1 MKKIYAAALVLF
13 CLSISLSACYGP
25 SSLVHGD
32 SAKDFSGT
40 SPEGKTLRLSDYK
53 GKYVLLDFW
62 GSWCGP
68 CRQANSDLVRLYNTY
83 KDAKFKN
90 ATGFVIFSVG
100 IEKSEDDWRTA
111 INDDG
116 LVWTTHISDFERFK
130 SPIAKLYDVS
140 EIPTQFLISPEGTIV
155 GVNLT
160 PDQIE
165 KQLKRQM

>member
-1 MKKIYAAALVLF
+1 MKTLYWCLFALTI
-13 CLSISLSACYGP
+13 CCATACYGP
-25 SSLVHGD
+25 TSLVHGD
-32 SAKDFSGT
+32 TAKDFSGKSLT
-40 SPEGKTLRLSDYK
+40 GETLRLSDYK

-68 CRQANSDLVRLYNTY
+68 CRQSNSELVRLHNAY

-100 IEKSEDDWRTA
+100 IEKSEDAWRTA

-130 SPIAKLYDVS
+130 SPIAKLYDVT
-140 EIPTQFLISPEGTIV
+140 EIPTQFLISPEGKIV

-160 PDQIE
+160 YDQIV
-165 KQLKRQM
+165 KQLDRQVP